1 VTREVAVLL
10 WGDKQL
16 AVLDRSLDQA
26 RAGHP
31 TTLTVVGDAGLGKTS
46 LLDELV
52 ARAAGFRVLTAD
64 GFENARSPFHVLA
77 QWGVDPPS
85 ALDDGVGTPFVA
97 AQGLRQ
103 LIDRVGDN
111 QPVLLRIDDV
121 HWADPESIEALTWLL
136 RRASGDR
143 LLVAAGS
150 RPLAPDGH
158 VGWQR
163 WTAAPD
169 HGATIA
175 LTGLSSDQTAEL
187 VNARRPG
194 IAPDIVER
202 LREHTDGNPLYLT
215 ALLTEFDVAE
225 LTQMRVLPA
234 PAEFAALLGARVSRL
249 PPETVT
255 VLRAVSVLGTGWAS
269 LPDAAAV
276 ADSANAAAA
285 VAELV
290 EADLVRMRDSTGAV
304 DVRAA
309 HALVRAAVYQ
319 QTPLVERRRLHARA
333 ATVVVEPSAQFE
345 HRMAAAEQY
354 DDELADS
361 MGSYAAQLYQQHSF
375 RLAAQYLR
383 WSSILTPDPKRREQR
398 RLESLFYSVMAL
410 DVDLVHAEQAQ
421 IARAG
426 DEPMRALVLGGLAIW
441 ERRFHDGIA
450 MLETVEP
457 GLSDAVDA
465 STRYRI
471 EVLLAWARMCVG
483 HDPAQIMAAI
493 DRAAA
498 VRVADAGLD
507 GSELVTGGG
516 TAVRVSGFRSVLEG
530 DYVAAVPAR
539 AVDTPLHLTKQLIWR
554 GAVRARLGHFDE
566 GIEDLAEGTRRIQNG
581 VTDFGRGAFHASF
594 AFAHWMR
601 GHWGRARLNAR
612 LALDFSGRFSHPM
625 VLAMSALPDIG
636 DGRFDEADELLDRA
650 TAILDRAPWWEAC
663 QLLTISRIARVHA
676 GGSADERAR
685 LLPSL
690 RGTPFDFPDLT
701 NTSPMLRLHLGL
713 AAVWADETGLAQQCA
728 DSLATQ
734 ELGGP
739 WVAAGALWLRGLVAV
754 SRGQAES
761 AAMQLASAVALEVV
775 RVPLYRAHLL
785 VDQARLSRHLQREQ
799 TAKAAL
805 DEAAAIYTR
814 LGASPYLDQLAMSAG
829 ADRPSD
835 RTSTVRF
842 ALTDREQDVLT
853 LVAAGMSYAQVSR
866 ELFVTQSTV
875 SYHLSNL
882 YDKTGIRGRHQLSE
896 LFRREPE
903 AFGLAPSA

>member
-1 VTREVAVLL
+1 VTLEVAVLL
-10 WGDKQL
+10 WGDEQL
-16 AVLDRSLDQA
+16 AALDRSLEQA

-31 TTLTVVGDAGLGKTS
+31 TTLTVIGDAGLGKTS

-52 ARAAGFRVLTAD
+52 ARASDFWVLTAD
-64 GFENARSPFHVLA
+64 GFDNARTPFHVLA

-85 ALDDGVGTPFVA
+85 AIDDGVGTPFVA

-103 LIDRVGDN
+103 LIDQFGRS

-121 HWADPESIEALTWLL
+121 HWADPESIETLTWLL

-150 RPLAPDGH
+150 RPLAPDAH

-163 WTAAPD
+163 WTAAAD
-169 HGATIA
+169 HGATVT
-175 LTGLSSDQTAEL
+175 LTGLSPAQTAEL
-187 VNARRPG
+187 VNTLRPG

-215 ALLTEFDVAE
+215 ALLTEFDGAE
-225 LTQMRVLPA
+225 LTRMRVLPA
-234 PAEFAALLGARVSRL
+234 PAEFAALLGARVQRL
-249 PPETVT
+249 PPATVA

-269 LPDAAAV
+269 LPDVAAV
-276 ADSANAAAA
+276 ADAANAGRA

-290 EADLVRMRDSTGAV
+290 ESDLLRMRDSMGAV

-333 ATVVVEPSAQFE
+333 AAVVVELSAQFE

-354 DDELADS
+354 DEELADS
-361 MGSYAAQLYQQHSF
+361 MAGYAAQLYQQHSF

-383 WSSILTPDPKRREQR
+383 WSSVLTPEPQRREQR

-410 DVDLVHAEQAQ
+410 DVDLVHAEQDQ

-426 DEPMRALVLGGLAIW
+426 DEAMRALVLGGLAIW

-450 MLETVEP
+450 ILEVVEP
-457 GLSDAVDA
+457 ALSDATD
-465 STRYRI
+465 TTMRYRI

-483 HDPAQIMAAI
+483 HDPGQILAAI

-498 VRVADAGLD
+498 ARVADAGLD

-516 TAVRVSGFRSVLEG
+516 TAVRVHGFRAVLEG
-530 DYVAAVPAR
+530 EYLAALPSR

-566 GIEDLAEGTRRIQNG
+566 GIEDLTEGTRRIQNG

-601 GHWGRARLNAR
+601 GHWARARLNAR

-650 TAILDRAPWWEAC
+650 TSILERAPWWEAC
-663 QLLTISRIARVHA
+663 QLLTISRIARLHA
-676 GGSADERAR
+676 GGTPDERAR

-701 NTSPMLRLHLGL
+701 NTSPVLRLHLGL
-713 AAVWADETGLAQQCA
+713 AALWAGETGLAELCA

-734 ELGGP
+734 ELGAP
-739 WVAAGALWLRGLVAV
+739 WVAAGALWLRGLVAAE
-754 SRGQAES
+754 RGQTES
-761 AAMQLASAVALEVV
+761 AAMHFAAAVALEVV

-785 VDQARLSRHLQREQ
+785 IDQARTSRRLQREP
-799 TAKAAL
+799 TTRAAL
-805 DEAAAIYTR
+805 DEAHAIYTR
-814 LGASPYLDQLAMSAG
+814 LGAAPYLDRLVAASG
-829 ADRPSD
+829 AAPSSE
-835 RTSTVRF
+835 RISVVRF